1 MKSKK
6 SRERERERK
15 RWERGKKIL
24 HPYRLDIC
32 YQTRLFYQWTLF
44 NTGFLRPAGNEC
56 QRLFV
61 YRPMPRSP
69 CRLRLSLS
77 SPGTHDIPNPLVFR
91 PRSTESSRV
100 THRGSPRGRKR
111 RGARNQGEGGGER
124 MGDSRDFWN
133 GAETRRRRSF
143 LSVQFTRLIENIRG
157 ASRDDPTIFDTKAIY
172 DHAWLRQRSRL
183 NFNDWRIKL
192 FR

>member
-6 SRERERERK
+6 SRE

-111 RGARNQGEGGGER
+111 RGARNQGEGGGRGWGTVAIFETAQKHVGVVR
-124 MGDSRDFWN
+124 SYPCNLPGWLKIFEGRAGTIRRFSIPKLSMITLDWDRDRGWIL
-133 GAETRRRRSF
+133 T
-143 LSVQFTRLIENIRG
+143 IEE
-157 ASRDDPTIFDTKAIY
+157 
-172 DHAWLRQRSRL
+172 
-183 NFNDWRIKL
+183 
-192 FR
+192 

>member
-6 SRERERERK
+6 SKERERKRERGERERERK
-15 RWERGKKIL
+15 EKIL
-24 HPYRLDIC
+24 HPYQLDIC
-32 YQTRLFYQWTLF
+32 YRTRLFYQWTLF

-111 RGARNQGEGGGER
+111 RGVRNQGEEGRRGKR
-124 MGDSRDFWN
+124 MGSSRDFWN
-133 GAETRRRRSF
+133 GAETRRRRSHPCIYPVDWKY
-143 LSVQFTRLIENIRG
+143 SRG
-157 ASRDDPTIFDTKAIY
+157 EQDDPTIFDTRAIY
-172 DHAWLRQRSRL
+172 NHAWLRQRSRWIL
-183 NFNDWRIKL
+183 TIEE
-192 FR
+192 